1 MPGILGLS
9 ALIGADQSAESVP
22 VPIPLARTLNVYA
35 VPVVRPTKLQVRGV
49 VTAIQSDEVVG
60 DVEAV
65 TV

>member
-9 ALIGADQSAESVP
+9 ALIGTDQPAESIP
-22 VPIPLARTLNVYA
+22 STGPLARTLNLYA
-35 VPVVRPTKLQVRGV
+35 VSVVRPTKLQVRGV